1 MRACIQSWTLTLL
14 SLYYIF
20 AKPQCWY
27 LHVQYVWFQF
37 LIWLIPTVNQLFNY
51 QPETSGAYH
60 CFLFWNYFL
69 CFFSLLCSR
78 LILFMLF
85 SFICHTFDIFHT
97 LKSIP
102 SVLLFSFILIN
113 LCVFFTYRHIYHFWL
128 KAAFTCAIGWI
139 IHEKGHFV
147 LLLLIKMFPNVLAPV
162 FFA

>member
-1 MRACIQSWTLTLL
+1 MRACIQSWTWTLL

-20 AKPQCWY
+20 AKPRCWY

-51 QPETSGAYH
+51 QPETSSAYH